1 MLLSMTGFGA
11 ASTQEGDFLLAS
23 EIKAVNNRFLKTS
36 IRLPDSLSALEL
48 KIEEK
53 IRAKIARGSV
63 NFSLKIE
70 RVATE
75 SEHGFNFDAL
85 KRYLSEANRF
95 AAENPELISADRL
108 GTLADY
114 LRLPGVIQDASQA
127 NRENR
132 ENRENLAG
140 TLWPAISRNVDE
152 ALAKMQ
158 EMREAEGAETAAYL
172 AENLEQ
178 LRVSIGEVQN
188 LAPQVVEN
196 YRRRLTERVGK
207 VLAEENAP
215 FDETALI
222 REIAVYTDRVDISE
236 EISRFYSHLKQF
248 EATMNDEPICGK
260 KLDFLT
266 QEMFRE
272 TNTIGSKANSPDVL
286 ERVVEMKS
294 TIERI
299 REMAQNVE

>member
-1 MLLSMTGFGA
+1 MTGFGA
-11 ASTQEGDFLLAS
+11 ASTREGGFVVSS

-36 IRLPDSLSALEL
+36 IRLPDGFASLEL

-53 IRAKIARGSV
+53 IRAKLARGSV
-63 NFSLKIE
+63 NFSLRLD

-75 SEHGFNFDAL
+75 NDFGFNFVAL
-85 KRYLSEANRF
+85 KQYLTEAKRF
-95 AAENPELISADRL
+95 ATENPELALFDRR
-108 GTLADY
+108 GTFVDFA
-114 LRLPGVIQDASQA
+114 RLPGVVRDNSQT
-127 NRENR
+127 EK
-132 ENRENLAG
+132 ENLPEI
-140 TLWPAISRNVDE
+140 LWNAIARNVDE
-152 ALAKMQ
+152 ALAAMQ
-158 EMREAEGAETAAYL
+158 KMRETEGAATAAYL

-178 LRVSIGEVQN
+178 LRVSIGAVEKF
-188 LAPQVVEN
+188 APQVVEN

-207 VLAEENAP
+207 ALAGEGATLDP
-215 FDETALI
+215 ADLI

-248 EATMNDEPICGK
+248 GATMQNEPICGK

-286 ERVVEMKS
+286 REVVEMKS

-299 REMAQNVE
+299 REMVQNVE

>member
-11 ASTQEGDFLLAS
+11 ASTQEGGFVLAS

-53 IRAKIARGSV
+53 IRAKLARGSV
-63 NFSLKIE
+63 NFSLKLE

-75 SEHGFNFDAL
+75 SEFGFNFDAL
-85 KRYLSEANRF
+85 RRYLSEANRF
-95 AAENPELISADRL
+95 AAENPELISVDRL
-108 GTLADY
+108 GTLPDY
-114 LRLPGVIQDASQA
+114 LRLPGVIQDASQT
-127 NRENR
+127 NREHK
-132 ENRENLAG
+132 ENLAE
-140 TLWPAISRNVDE
+140 TLWPAIARNVDE

-158 EMREAEGAETAAYL
+158 EMREAEGAATAVYL

-178 LRVSIGEVQN
+178 LRVAIGEVQN

-248 EATMNDEPICGK
+248 EATMSDEPICGK

-299 REMAQNVE
+299 REMVQNVE